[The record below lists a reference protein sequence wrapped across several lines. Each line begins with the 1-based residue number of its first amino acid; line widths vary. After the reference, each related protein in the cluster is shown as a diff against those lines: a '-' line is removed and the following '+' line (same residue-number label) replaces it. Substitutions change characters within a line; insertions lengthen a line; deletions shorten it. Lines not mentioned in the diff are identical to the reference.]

1 VHAAKGLEFPYV
13 FVTGLEQDLF
23 PHRRMSAGSVSKED
37 EEEERRLFYVAVTR
51 AKKKLFL
58 SYASV
63 RTIFG
68 QRQVNLPSEFL
79 GDIEDEYLETE
90 ERVGDHEPVIRLDW

>member
-1 VHAAKGLEFPYV
+1 
-13 FVTGLEQDLF
+13 
-23 PHRRMSAGSVSKED
+23 MSAGAVSKED
-37 EEEERRLFYVAVTR
+37 SEEERRLFYVAVTR

-68 QRQVNLPSEFL
+68 QRQVNAPSEFL
-79 GDIEDEYLETE
+79 SDIDDAHLEHETTDT
-90 ERVGDHEPVIRLDW
+90 DHEPVVSISW